1 MKLEQVQEPK
11 PFAEELWT
19 RVQAVR
25 PVQGGIVLPA
35 SLPLNSAMFRD
46 CQLK

>member
-25 PVQGGIVLPA
+25 PLQGGIVLLA
-35 SLPLNSAMFRD
+35 AYLLNSAMFRD